1 MSQPPTRLGN
11 CMQGASSNNTVRN
24 LSRWSIAEDRALVM
38 AMNELLDIG
47 GWKANN
53 GQFKSGAYAK
63 LEAIMLQKLPGCEK
77 KAKPHIESRVKLLRK
92 QYDAITEMLS
102 PSASGFGWN
111 DEEKYVTCPQAVWDE
126 WIKVIYYLFH
136 KNAAGLRN
144 RPFPFY
150 EELGKIWG
158 KDRAVGNESGTVYDA
173 LEEMEEEA
181 RGGEEQE
188 VPELNVEEPNS
199 TNECDSMGPPSSTPQ
214 ATNPP
219 TSRTKR
225 ARTETIEAIKEFST
239 KIGKISDV
247 MEAATEHI
255 GRLANCFQHES
266 DSADRRMKL
275 TTEIMQMEGLT
286 PSQVLYVSKT
296 IALNPL
302 EVDFFFSLPENYK
315 YTYVQS
321 LLLPEQ

>member
-1 MSQPPTRLGN
+1 MSQPQSAR
-11 CMQGASSNNTVRN
+11 SNNTTRN
-24 LSRWSIAEDRALVM
+24 LSRWSVAEDRALIT
-38 AMNELLDIG
+38 AMTDLLDIG
-47 GWKANN
+47 GWKADN

-63 LEAIMLQKLPGCEK
+63 LETIMLQKLPGCEK
-77 KAKPHIESRVKLLRK
+77 KAKPHIESRVKHLRK

-111 DEEKYVTCPQAVWDE
+111 DEEKFVTCPQAVWDE
-126 WIKVIYYLFH
+126 WIKSH

-144 RPFPFY
+144 KPFPFY

-158 KDRAVGNESGTVYDA
+158 KDRAVGNESGTVYDV
-173 LEEMEEEA
+173 LQEMEHGA
-181 RGGEEQE
+181 R
-188 VPELNVEEPNS
+188 VEEEHQVPDLNAEESNS
-199 TNECDSMGPPSSTPQ
+199 PTQCDPTGPPSSTPQ
-214 ATNPP
+214 STTPSS
-219 TSRTKR
+219 SRTKR
-225 ARTETIEAIKEFST
+225 ARTETIEALKEFST

-275 TTEIMQMEGLT
+275 TTEIMKMEGLS
-286 PSQVLYVSKT
+286 PSEVLLASKK

-302 EVDFFFSLPENYK
+302 EVDFFFSLPENFK
-315 YTYVQS
+315 YAYVQG
-321 LLLPEQ
+321 LLLPDQ

>member
-1 MSQPPTRLGN
+1 MSQPLTRLGN

-38 AMNELLDIG
+38 AMNELLDFG
-47 GWKANN
+47 GWKADN
-53 GQFKSGAYAK
+53 GQFKSGEYAK

-92 QYDAITEMLS
+92 KYDAITEMLS

-111 DEEKYVTCPQAVWDE
+111 DEEKYVICPQAVWDE
-126 WIKVIYYLFH
+126 WIKVIYYLLLYFFIFFYTI
-136 KNAAGLRN
+136 AATSIVL
-144 RPFPFY
+144 F
-150 EELGKIWG
+150 
-158 KDRAVGNESGTVYDA
+158 SGTVYDA

-188 VPELNVEEPNS
+188 VPELNVEEPNL

-214 ATNPP
+214 ATTPP

-239 KIGKISDV
+239 KIRKISDV

-266 DSADRRMKL
+266 DSADRRMNL

-315 YTYVQS
+315 HTYVQS
-321 LLLPEQ
+321 LLIP